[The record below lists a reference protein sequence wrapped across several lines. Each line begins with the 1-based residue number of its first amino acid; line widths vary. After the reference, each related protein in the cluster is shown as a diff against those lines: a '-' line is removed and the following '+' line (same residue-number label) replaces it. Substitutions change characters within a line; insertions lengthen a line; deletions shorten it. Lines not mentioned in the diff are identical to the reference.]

1 MRSIFS
7 SMDMTYFRSRLL
19 NARGHLQAF
28 HEVVMLLTRHRHLT
42 WEMTKREIS
51 DRYAGQVLGIFWAVG
66 HPLVLMAIYVFIF
79 AYVFKMKIGGTR
91 ELPLDYT
98 TYLLSGLI
106 PWMSFQEAMGK
117 STTVIVGNA
126 NLVKQVVFPIEIL
139 PVKGVFAS
147 LATQVISTIILI
159 GYLLFT
165 YRSLPLT
172 YSLLPVLFF
181 FQTLAMIGVSYIF
194 SALGTYFRDL
204 KDFVQVFCVAGIYL
218 MPVFYLPSQVPEVF
232 RPLLYLNPFSYLAW
246 CYQDACYFGRF
257 ENPWAWAI
265 FLTGSLAIFYVGY
278 RIFRKLKIMFGNVL

>member
-1 MRSIFS
+1 MGYIHSQ
-7 SMDMTYFRSRLL
+7 LL
-19 NARGHLQAF
+19 HPRVHLRAF
-28 HEVVMLLTRHRHLT
+28 HELIMLLTRHRHLT

-51 DRYAGQVLGIFWAVG
+51 DRYAGQALGIFWAVC
-66 HPLVLMAIYVFIF
+66 HPLILMAIYVFIF

-106 PWMSFQEAMGK
+106 PWMSFQEAMSK

-139 PVKGVFAS
+139 PVKGVIAS
-147 LATQVISTIILI
+147 LATQMISTIVLM
-159 GYLLFT
+159 GYLLIT

-172 YSLLPVLFF
+172 YSLLPLLLFS
-181 FQTLAMIGVSYIF
+181 QTLAMIGVSYIF

-246 CYQDACYFGRF
+246 CYQDACYFGGF
-257 ENPWAWAI
+257 EHPWAWGVFI
-265 FLTGSLAIFYVGY
+265 FLSLTSFYIGY